1 MEKLI
6 KHKTQ
11 QLVDLQGE
19 DEELALGEINGI
31 QSDMHSLME
40 QEELQWRQRA
50 KANWLKNG
58 DENTKYFHVS
68 TNQRK
73 MTN

>member
-1 MEKLI
+1 MLHHYQYELVRWHKSNSSPMEKLI

-19 DEELALGEINGI
+19 DGELAMGEINGI

-40 QEELQWRQRA
+40 QEELQWRQ
-50 KANWLKNG
+50 NYG
-58 DENTKYFHVS
+58 
-68 TNQRK
+68 
-73 MTN
+73 